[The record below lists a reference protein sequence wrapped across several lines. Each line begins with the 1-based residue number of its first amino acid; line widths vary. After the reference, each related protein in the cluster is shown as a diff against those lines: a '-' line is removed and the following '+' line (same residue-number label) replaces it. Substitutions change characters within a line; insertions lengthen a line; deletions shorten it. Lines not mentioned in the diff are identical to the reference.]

1 MMTEIAIGIAMAALG
16 HLVHLLKRV
25 VEARAGGQDVGV
37 VDYVKGR
44 RYRTALGMAGSA
56 VAMGFMI
63 DSGQV
68 TAMGAFAAG
77 YMADSGLAMLG
88 NREGRA

>member
-1 MMTEIAIGIAMAALG
+1 MIEEIVIGIAMAVLG

-25 VEARAGGQDVGV
+25 VETRADGQGIGLVA
-37 VDYVKGR
+37 YVKGR

-88 NREGRA
+88 KRERRS